1 MRLLSVNSFY
11 CFNCRWNMLSP
22 GMRMQSQLGDQ
33 DKYVYKMIDGVKL
46 TMSGDSKVVMEK
58 LITLYAKSNESSLA
72 LLPSTEV
79 CPACPGQLQMATPRD
94 IWHHFN
100 SEQHKKVESELVQA
114 SASERGA
121 ASSYAGSVTSGR

>member
-1 MRLLSVNSFY
+1 
-11 CFNCRWNMLSP
+11 MLSP
-22 GMRMQSQLGDQ
+22 GMRMQSQLADQ
-33 DKYVYKMIDGVKL
+33 DKFVYKMIDGVKVA
-46 TMSGDSKVVMEK
+46 TMGDSKVVMEK

-114 SASERGA
+114 SERGA